1 MSENNEDLSYLGE
14 EELLSVDS
22 PFATGASGY
31 VEEQVDLW
39 VQEARTRHENLINK
53 YNTVIYRTAV
63 AENSVGELTEEL
75 NAAKNDV
82 TVSRERV
89 SELENELETHSAL
102 LEASNADVVRL
113 EQELA
118 ASREAVSQAE
128 IEAVPTVSDDT
139 DDEHVALIQQLDA
152 QVKHLQDA
160 LDERENR
167 IHVLSQE
174 LENAKFEVE
183 TAKNLADEYMAAPTV
198 AETVV
203 TASDRAQRILEEAA
217 AEASE
222 HVSRAIDR
230 VQVIED
236 EAKAEAVSIREE
248 ALTDAEDIKA
258 TAVADAADAVAQF
271 EAANTATR
279 ELFERVRSFHE
290 FQLENINA
298 TFNLVEEAE
307 EVETS
312 DVSYEGVVEAL
323 RDEDAEVVV
332 GEVRDVEL
340 TDELDSETEVDD
352 AEDETV
358 SNEDEEDEEETDYSY
373 QTSTESI
380 DVVEVDS
387 NTSDSSD
394 DYQETTSDEESEETD
409 ETRY

>member
-128 IEAVPTVSDDT
+128 VEAVPTVSDDT

-332 GEVRDVEL
+332 GEVRDVES
-340 TDELDSETEVDD
+340 TDELDSETEVDN

-358 SNEDEEDEEETDYSY
+358 SNEDEEETDYSY

-380 DVVEVDS
+380 DVVEDDS

>member
-128 IEAVPTVSDDT
+128 VEAVPTVSDDT

-340 TDELDSETEVDD
+340 TDELDSETEVDN
-352 AEDETV
+352 A
-358 SNEDEEDEEETDYSY
+358 EEETDYSY

-380 DVVEVDS
+380 DVVEDDS
-387 NTSDSSD
+387 NTPDSSD

>member
-118 ASREAVSQAE
+118 ASREAVSQVE
-128 IEAVPTVSDDT
+128 VEAVPAVSDDT

-271 EAANTATR
+271 EAANAATR

-298 TFNLVEEAE
+298 TFNLVEEVE

-340 TDELDSETEVDD
+340 TDEFDSETEVDD
-352 AEDETV
+352 VEDETV
-358 SNEDEEDEEETDYSY
+358 SAEDEEETDYSY
-373 QTSTESI
+373 QTPTESI
-380 DVVEVDS
+380 DVVEDDS

>member
-128 IEAVPTVSDDT
+128 VEAVPTVSDDT

-340 TDELDSETEVDD
+340 TDELDSETEVDN

-358 SNEDEEDEEETDYSY
+358 SNEDEEETDYSY

-380 DVVEVDS
+380 DVVEDDS